1 MEMKTKLFITGLVFL
16 TATIL
21 VSAQNQGTDTR
32 QPATPRQ
39 GYAWVDANNDGIC
52 DYYQGPG
59 PYNRYARGMGMATS
73 PGGRRGMGM
82 ATGQGG
88 RRGMAVSQGRGLG
101 PAAAKGYGRGL
112 GPGQGQGLAPGG
124 RFFIDEDKNGVCD
137 YFEKSVQK

>member
-1 MEMKTKLFITGLVFL
+1 MKMKAKLFFTGMAIMA
-16 TATIL
+16 ATTL
-21 VSAQNQGTDTR
+21 LSAQDQRTDTK
-32 QPATPRQ
+32 QPVTPRQ

-52 DYYQGPG
+52 DTYQRPG
-59 PYNRYARGMGMATS
+59 SYNRYGRGMGMAAN

-88 RRGMAVSQGRGLG
+88 RMGMAVNQGRGLG

-137 YFEKSVQK
+137 YFEKSIKE